1 MFDASVRECAIIYQ
15 DGGLRNELQRGNYYL
30 VPPLPARKSKIISS
44 PPPDLVIIFTT
55 SPPPPPLPTPPHIE
69 YNVTVGD
76 EKLENRL
83 RYLLSDNPA
92 CAGRFLRGEY
102 KLKPHDYDSNRAL
115 KRETNRILDKIL
127 AIIENLTKH
136 DESLFIEGG
145 RLKTGLNC
153 LHNFNNEKRNY
164 IKSGVEKDVLHLV
177 EDLDRVMAKYK
188 ATYQIGT
195 KSTTSEARKRK
206 EQRKKRENRKLATG
220 ERNRRKR
227 GCLISVLWEQPPLL
241 RTLRRTY
248 LVFPNWKLV
257 FFFFFYLK
265 DRQGMLAK
273 PLQGQ
278 TVLPGKP
285 RGLSCVSAPEGE

>member
-1 MFDASVRECAIIYQ
+1 M
-15 DGGLRNELQRGNYYL
+15 
-30 VPPLPARKSKIISS
+30 
-44 PPPDLVIIFTT
+44 
-55 SPPPPPLPTPPHIE
+55 
-69 YNVTVGD
+69 
-76 EKLENRL
+76 
-83 RYLLSDNPA
+83 
-92 CAGRFLRGEY
+92 
-102 KLKPHDYDSNRAL
+102 
-115 KRETNRILDKIL
+115 DKIL
-127 AIIENLTKH
+127 AIIENITKH

-227 GCLISVLWEQPPLL
+227 GCLISVLWEEPPLL

-257 FFFFFYLK
+257 FFFFFFLSQ
-265 DRQGMLAK
+265 RQTRHACKTFAGANGFAREA
-273 PLQGQ
+273 QEI
-278 TVLPGKP
+278 VL
-285 RGLSCVSAPEGE
+285 CFCT